1 MAIRIVTDSSSDLS
15 AAEQKE
21 LDINILPLKVIF
33 DREEYLSGVTIS
45 AGEFYEKL
53 SQSPRL
59 PTTSQ
64 PSIVDMENMF
74 RPMLENGDDVIA
86 IFISGRMSG
95 TVQNANIVKQEL
107 GALGGR
113 LYIIDGETVTFAL
126 ALLVVEAARMRDS
139 GTSAVMIAEELDRIK
154 KNIRLY
160 AVVDTLKY
168 LQMGGRIN
176 GVQAVVGGML
186 GIKPLITIE
195 DGLVENI
202 GRERGKPRAFQKLH
216 DTICACDIDTSRTK
230 YMGNTNDKGAF
241 GEYKDVL
248 EQAGLEFDFAGF
260 RNCDIG
266 PTVGVHVGPGALGF
280 AFFVK

>member
-15 AAEQKE
+15 VKEQKE
-21 LDINILPLKVIF
+21 LDITILPLKIIF
-33 DREEYLSGVTIS
+33 DEVEYLSGVTIS
-45 AGEFYEKL
+45 SGEFYEKL

-64 PSIVDMENMF
+64 PSIVDMDSLF
-74 RPMLENGDDVIA
+74 RPMLENGDDVVA
-86 IFISGRMSG
+86 VFISGRMSG
-95 TVQNANIVKQEL
+95 TIQNALIVKQEL
-107 GALGGR
+107 GALGER
-113 LYIIDGETVTFAL
+113 LHIVDSETVTFAL
-126 ALLVVEAARMRDS
+126 AALVVEAVRMRDS
-139 GTSAVMIAEELDRIK
+139 GMSAAMLAEELERIK

-195 DGLVENI
+195 NGLVENI
-202 GRERGKPRAFQKLH
+202 CRERGKQRAFQKLYE
-216 DTICACDIDTSRTK
+216 IVCACDMDMSRTK
-230 YMGNTNDKGAF
+230 YMGNTNNKNAF
-241 GEYKDVL
+241 TEYKSFL
-248 EQAGLEFDFAGF
+248 EQAGLDFDFSDF

-266 PTVGVHVGPGALGF
+266 PTVGVHVGPGALGLS
-280 AFFVK
+280 FFVK